1 MGVGVCVRANEVAP
15 CAATLRG
22 TDGGRREDSLQG
34 MVLYGLMIC
43 RAGFVVGTDGL
54 MPRYGIVVVPV
65 VLVPC
70 ATSLASERVR
80 R

>member
-1 MGVGVCVRANEVAP
+1 
-15 CAATLRG
+15 
-22 TDGGRREDSLQG
+22 
-34 MVLYGLMIC
+34 VLYGLMIC